1 VQDGYTITPL
11 SRWGREPLPIMT
23 NVNPTVDMMT
33 PRLELVNTLSA
44 SEYISY
50 ATEVLKLDAPH
61 MQVLDGRWAQPA
73 VKRM

>member
-1 VQDGYTITPL
+1 
-11 SRWGREPLPIMT
+11 MT